1 MGKKILIDAKQPEE
15 TRVVLLNGN
24 RIEDFDQETTT
35 KLQNKGNIY
44 LARVTRVEPSLQA
57 AFIEYGGNRHGFLAF
72 SEIHPDYY
80 RIPVEDRKALTEE
93 ILKAEE
99 QNVKKSET
107 SEKIIKDKKKTKKIE
122 EEDNSSQKELKESEK
137 DKEKIKKLSDSVD
150 DQNDEPETIGG
161 SDETTSFDQTKILKK
176 YKIQEV
182 ISKRQILL
190 VQVAKEERGNKGAAL
205 TTYISLAGRYCVLMP
220 NTIRGGGVSRKISNL
235 EDRKRLKSIIDEMKM
250 PEGMAV
256 IIRTAGSDRTKSELK
271 KDFSYLQN
279 LWDTIREKTVQ
290 STAPILINEEGNL
303 IKRTIR
309 DLYNND
315 VNEVLVAGEDGFNTA
330 KDYINQMVPNHSKKV
345 KIFKDSKNS
354 IFQKYNVE
362 KQLDSMNLPSVKL
375 KSGGYIV
382 INQTEALVAIDVNS
396 GRATKERNIEE
407 TAFKT
412 NLEAAEEVARQLK
425 LRDLSGLIVIDFI
438 DMEGYKNQ
446 NSVEKKLKEAM
457 NSDRARIQI
466 GRISH
471 FGLLELSRQRLRPS
485 VSENYFSSCTVCGGT
500 GTIRSVESSAIRVLR
515 KIEEAN
521 LQNEIIEVFVPSK
534 IGMYI
539 LNQKRKSIN
548 EIEERLNLNIL
559 FQFDNHDAE
568 LDCRIEKK
576 SPLVTQDDLNIKS
589 EDQKKSENL
598 KNTSKYKKNKRAQWK
613 KQKSGDSLEQENSNL
628 NTAKDLELKN
638 SVKEELNGNQKSKQT
653 IGKKLNSETSDKLNV
668 PKNDEKIETKELP
681 DKNKKSQK
689 SSKKKIASS
698 KKTDK
703 SGKDN
708 TAIKDG
714 SKSNVDTIAKKDIA
728 EPQDKNNKINGK
740 NAKEK
745 KRVSKASQKLDIVN
759 VDNATKEKKGG
770 WWSQSKT

>member
-1 MGKKILIDAKQPEE
+1 MAKKLLIDAKQPEE

-57 AFIEYGGNRHGFLAF
+57 AFVEYGGTRHGFLAF

-93 ILKAEE
+93 MLNAEDTSLDE
-99 QNVKKSET
+99 VSNSQIDKDSEHT
-107 SEKIIKDKKKTKKIE
+107 NDLETNI
-122 EEDNSSQKELKESEK
+122 DNSSELLVVDEK
-137 DKEKIKKLSDSVD
+137 KEKPEIISEE
-150 DQNDEPETIGG
+150 DEASPVN
-161 SDETTSFDQTKILKK
+161 QTKIFKR

-220 NTIRGGGVSRKISNL
+220 NTIRGGGVSRKISKI
-235 EDRKRLKSIIDEMKM
+235 EDRKRLKSIIEEIEM
-250 PEGMAV
+250 PAGMAV
-256 IIRTAGSDRTKSELK
+256 IIRTAGSDRTKAELK

-279 LWDTIREKTVQ
+279 LWDTIREKTVK

-309 DLYNND
+309 DLYNSD
-315 VNEVLVAGEDGFNTA
+315 VSEILVSGETAFNTA
-330 KDYINQMVPNHSKKV
+330 RSYIKEMVPSQIKRV
-345 KIFKDSKNS
+345 KNFKDTKNS

-362 KQLDSMNLPSVKL
+362 KQLDSMYLPSVKL

-396 GRATKERNIEE
+396 GRSTKERNIEE
-407 TAFKT
+407 TALKT

-446 NSVEKKLKEAM
+446 HSVEKKLKEAM
-457 NSDRARIQI
+457 SSDRARIQI

-485 VSENYFSSCTVCGGT
+485 VSENYFSTCGSCGGM
-500 GTIRSVESSAIRVLR
+500 GVIRSVESSALKVLR
-515 KIEEAN
+515 KIEDTKIK
-521 LQNEIIEVFVPSK
+521 NESLDIFVPSK

-539 LNQKRKSIN
+539 LNEKRKSIA
-548 EIEERLNLNIL
+548 EIEEKLNINL
-559 FQFDNHDAE
+559 SFQFDDQDSETDCKIERKGSLQMSEKLKSTEHSKE
-568 LDCRIEKK
+568 LKEETEQQKKPKKDKRSSWKK
-576 SPLVTQDDLNIKS
+576 SNTTKTKKLVNEEEKENVEDSTDKPATNLKNKEKEIKKLNGRK
-589 EDQKKSENL
+589 EVKKTQKKSEQA
-598 KNTSKYKKNKRAQWK
+598 NKEK
-613 KQKSGDSLEQENSNL
+613 GNSN
-628 NTAKDLELKN
+628 NT
-638 SVKEELNGNQKSKQT
+638 T
-653 IGKKLNSETSDKLNV
+653 KKLIEDDK
-668 PKNDEKIETKELP
+668 PTKGTESNIRNH
-681 DKNKKSQK
+681 KNKKTNST
-689 SSKKKIASS
+689 SIKKRTLN
-698 KKTDK
+698 KKNGTEEEINK
-703 SGKDN
+703 N
-708 TAIKDG
+708 TV
-714 SKSNVDTIAKKDIA
+714 N
-728 EPQDKNNKINGK
+728 
-740 NAKEK
+740 EK
-745 KRVSKASQKLDIVN
+745 KREPKVSEPLKVVN
-759 VDNATKEKKGG
+759 VDEVKKAKKGG
-770 WWSQSKT
+770 WWSQAK

>member
-1 MGKKILIDAKQPEE
+1 MAKKLLIDAKQPEE

-57 AFIEYGGNRHGFLAF
+57 AFVEYGGTRHGFLAF

-93 ILKAEE
+93 MLNAEDTSLDE
-99 QNVKKSET
+99 VSNSQIDKDSEHT
-107 SEKIIKDKKKTKKIE
+107 NDLETNI
-122 EEDNSSQKELKESEK
+122 DNSSELLVVDEK
-137 DKEKIKKLSDSVD
+137 KEKPEIISEE
-150 DQNDEPETIGG
+150 DESNPAN
-161 SDETTSFDQTKILKK
+161 QTKIFKR

-220 NTIRGGGVSRKISNL
+220 NTIRGGGVSRKISKI
-235 EDRKRLKSIIDEMKM
+235 EDRKRLKSIIEEIEM
-250 PEGMAV
+250 PAGMAV
-256 IIRTAGSDRTKSELK
+256 IIRTAGSDRTKAELK

-279 LWDTIREKTVQ
+279 LWDTIREKTVK

-309 DLYNND
+309 DLYNSD
-315 VNEVLVAGEDGFNTA
+315 VSEILVSGETAFNTA
-330 KDYINQMVPNHSKKV
+330 RSYIKEMVPSQIKRV
-345 KIFKDSKNS
+345 KNFKDTKNS

-362 KQLDSMNLPSVKL
+362 KQLDSMYLPSVKL

-396 GRATKERNIEE
+396 GRSTKERNIEE
-407 TAFKT
+407 TALNT

-446 NSVEKKLKEAM
+446 HSVEKKLKEAM
-457 NSDRARIQI
+457 SSDRARIQI

-485 VSENYFSSCTVCGGT
+485 VSENYFSTCGSCGGM
-500 GTIRSVESSAIRVLR
+500 GVIRSVESSALKVLR
-515 KIEEAN
+515 KIEDTKIK
-521 LQNEIIEVFVPSK
+521 NESLDISVPSK

-539 LNQKRKSIN
+539 LNEKRKSIA
-548 EIEERLNLNIL
+548 EIEEKLNINL
-559 FQFDNHDAE
+559 SFQFDDQNSENDCKIERKGSLQMLENPNSTEHSKE
-568 LDCRIEKK
+568 LKEEPEQQKKPKKDKRSTWKK
-576 SPLVTQDDLNIKS
+576 SNNTKTKKLVNEEEKENFEDSTDKGTTDLKNKEKEIKKLNGHK
-589 EDQKKSENL
+589 EVKKTQKKSEQANNEKSNS
-598 KNTSKYKKNKRAQWK
+598 KNTTKKLIGDDKPTKRKMSNIRNPKNKITNSTSIKKRTLNKKN
-613 KQKSGDSLEQENSNL
+613 GTE
-628 NTAKDLELKN
+628 
-638 SVKEELNGNQKSKQT
+638 EEL
-653 IGKKLNSETSDKLNV
+653 
-668 PKNDEKIETKELP
+668 
-681 DKNKKSQK
+681 DKN
-689 SSKKKIASS
+689 
-698 KKTDK
+698 TV
-703 SGKDN
+703 N
-708 TAIKDG
+708 
-714 SKSNVDTIAKKDIA
+714 
-728 EPQDKNNKINGK
+728 
-740 NAKEK
+740 EK
-745 KRVSKASQKLDIVN
+745 KREPKVSEPLKVVN
-759 VDNATKEKKGG
+759 VDEVKKAKKGG
-770 WWSQSKT
+770 WWSQAK

>member
-1 MGKKILIDAKQPEE
+1 MAKKLLIDAKQPEE

-57 AFIEYGGNRHGFLAF
+57 AFVEYGGTKHGFLAF

-93 ILKAEE
+93 MIKAKEP
-99 QNVKKSET
+99 NLD
-107 SEKIIKDKKKTKKIE
+107 EKPNLEIDKEIKD
-122 EEDNSSQKELKESEK
+122 SK
-137 DKEKIKKLSDSVD
+137 DLENND
-150 DQNDEPETIGG
+150 DQNLNHSTELLVVNEKKEKPEVISEEDDTNSIN
-161 SDETTSFDQTKILKK
+161 ETKIFKR

-220 NTIRGGGVSRKISNL
+220 NTIKGGGVSRKISKI
-235 EDRKRLKSIIDEMKM
+235 EDRKRLKSIIEEMKM

-256 IIRTAGSDRTKSELK
+256 IIRTAGSDRTKAELK
-271 KDFSYLQN
+271 KDFTYLQN
-279 LWDTIREKTVQ
+279 LWDTIREKTIK

-309 DLYNND
+309 DLYDSN
-315 VNEVLVAGEDGFNTA
+315 VNEILVSGENAYNTA
-330 KDYINQMVPNHSKKV
+330 KSYMKEMLPSQIKRV
-345 KIFKDSKNS
+345 KAFKDTKNS

-362 KQLDSMNLPSVKL
+362 KQLDSMYLPSVKL

-407 TAFKT
+407 TALST
-412 NLEAAEEVARQLK
+412 NIEAAEEVARQLK

-446 NSVEKKLKEAM
+446 HSVERKLKEAM
-457 NSDRARIQI
+457 SSDRARIQI

-485 VSENYFSSCTVCGGT
+485 VSENYFSACDTCGGT
-500 GTIRSVESSAIRVLR
+500 GVVRSVESSALRVLR
-515 KIEEAN
+515 KIEDTN
-521 LQNEIIEVFVPSK
+521 IRNELLNIFVPSI

-539 LNQKRKSIN
+539 LNQKRKSIS
-548 EIEERLNLNIL
+548 EIEEKLNISINFQFDDQDNDLDCKIEKKGPFKIEELSEVKNYSEKLEEEQEQKNETKKNKKNSWKKTKTTNINKKDNQELVNKNVEKISNLNINL
-559 FQFDNHDAE
+559 KDKEKKDEIAKEQ
-568 LDCRIEKK
+568 IEKGDK
-576 SPLVTQDDLNIKS
+576 NSLNKISK
-589 EDQKKSENL
+589 ENVKG
-598 KNTSKYKKNKRAQWK
+598 KNKTKVSKTNKQIEEKETNSKNEKAKTSSAKNESLNKKN
-613 KQKSGDSLEQENSNL
+613 GITD
-628 NTAKDLELKN
+628 
-638 SVKEELNGNQKSKQT
+638 
-653 IGKKLNSETSDKLNV
+653 DK
-668 PKNDEKIETKELP
+668 
-681 DKNKKSQK
+681 
-689 SSKKKIASS
+689 S
-698 KKTDK
+698 KKT
-703 SGKDN
+703 
-708 TAIKDG
+708 
-714 SKSNVDTIAKKDIA
+714 V
-728 EPQDKNNKINGK
+728 
-740 NAKEK
+740 KEK
-745 KRVSKASQKLDIVN
+745 KRVSKASQPLKVVN
-759 VDNATKEKKGG
+759 VDEVKEAKKDG
-770 WWSQSKT
+770 WWSQAK

>member
-1 MGKKILIDAKQPEE
+1 MAKKLLIDAKQPEE

-57 AFIEYGGNRHGFLAF
+57 AFVEYGGTRHGFLAF

-93 ILKAEE
+93 MLNAEDTSLDE
-99 QNVKKSET
+99 VSNSQIDKDSEHT
-107 SEKIIKDKKKTKKIE
+107 NDLETNI
-122 EEDNSSQKELKESEK
+122 DNSSELLVVDEK
-137 DKEKIKKLSDSVD
+137 KEKPEIISEEDEASSV
-150 DQNDEPETIGG
+150 N
-161 SDETTSFDQTKILKK
+161 QTKIFKR

-220 NTIRGGGVSRKISNL
+220 NTIRGGGVSRKISKI
-235 EDRKRLKSIIDEMKM
+235 EDRKRLKSIIEEIEM
-250 PEGMAV
+250 PAGMAV
-256 IIRTAGSDRTKSELK
+256 IIRTAGSDRTKAELK

-279 LWDTIREKTVQ
+279 LWDTIREKTVK

-315 VNEVLVAGEDGFNTA
+315 VSEILVSGETAFNTA
-330 KDYINQMVPNHSKKV
+330 RSYIKEMVPSQIKRV
-345 KIFKDSKNS
+345 KNFKDTKNS

-362 KQLDSMNLPSVKL
+362 KQLDSMYLPSVKL

-396 GRATKERNIEE
+396 GRSTKERNIEE
-407 TAFKT
+407 TALNT

-446 NSVEKKLKEAM
+446 HSVEKKLKEAM
-457 NSDRARIQI
+457 SSDRARIQI

-485 VSENYFSSCTVCGGT
+485 VSENYFSTCGSCGGM
-500 GTIRSVESSAIRVLR
+500 GVIRSVESSALKVLR
-515 KIEEAN
+515 KIEDTKIK
-521 LQNEIIEVFVPSK
+521 NESLDIFVPSK

-539 LNQKRKSIN
+539 LNEKRKSIA
-548 EIEERLNLNIL
+548 EIEEKLNINL
-559 FQFDNHDAE
+559 SFQFDDQDSETDCKIERKGSLQMSENPNSTEHSKE
-568 LDCRIEKK
+568 LKEEPEQQKKPKKDKRSSWKK
-576 SPLVTQDDLNIKS
+576 SNTTKTKKLVNEEEKENVEDKVLIKS
-589 EDQKKSENL
+589 ATDLKNKEKEIKKLNGRKEVKKTQKKSEQANKEKGNSNNTTKKL
-598 KNTSKYKKNKRAQWK
+598 IEEDKPTKGTASNIRNHKNKKTNSTSIKKRTLNKKN
-613 KQKSGDSLEQENSNL
+613 GTE
-628 NTAKDLELKN
+628 
-638 SVKEELNGNQKSKQT
+638 EELN
-653 IGKKLNSETSDKLNV
+653 
-668 PKNDEKIETKELP
+668 KNTV
-681 DKNKKSQK
+681 N
-689 SSKKKIASS
+689 
-698 KKTDK
+698 
-703 SGKDN
+703 
-708 TAIKDG
+708 
-714 SKSNVDTIAKKDIA
+714 
-728 EPQDKNNKINGK
+728 
-740 NAKEK
+740 EK
-745 KRVSKASQKLDIVN
+745 KREPKVSEPLKVVN
-759 VDNATKEKKGG
+759 VDEVKKAKKGG
-770 WWSQSKT
+770 WWSQAK

>member
-1 MGKKILIDAKQPEE
+1 MAKKLLIDAKQPEE

-57 AFIEYGGNRHGFLAF
+57 AFVEYGGTKHGFLAF

-93 ILKAEE
+93 MIKAKEP
-99 QNVKKSET
+99 NLD
-107 SEKIIKDKKKTKKIE
+107 EKPNLEIDKEIKD
-122 EEDNSSQKELKESEK
+122 SK
-137 DKEKIKKLSDSVD
+137 DLENND
-150 DQNDEPETIGG
+150 DQNLNHSTELLVVNEKKEKPEVISEEDDTNSIN
-161 SDETTSFDQTKILKK
+161 ETKIFKR

-220 NTIRGGGVSRKISNL
+220 NTIKGGGVSRKISKI
-235 EDRKRLKSIIDEMKM
+235 EDRKRLKSIIEEMKM

-256 IIRTAGSDRTKSELK
+256 IIRTAGSDRTKAELK
-271 KDFSYLQN
+271 KDFTYLQN
-279 LWDTIREKTVQ
+279 LWDTIREKTIK

-309 DLYNND
+309 DLYDSN
-315 VNEVLVAGEDGFNTA
+315 VNEILVSGENAYNTA
-330 KDYINQMVPNHSKKV
+330 KSYMKEMLPSQIKRV
-345 KIFKDSKNS
+345 KAFKDTKNS

-362 KQLDSMNLPSVKL
+362 KQLDSMYLPSVKL

-407 TAFKT
+407 TALST
-412 NLEAAEEVARQLK
+412 NIEAAEEVARQLK

-446 NSVEKKLKEAM
+446 HSVERKLKEAM
-457 NSDRARIQI
+457 SSDRARIQI

-485 VSENYFSSCTVCGGT
+485 VSENYFSACDTCGGT
-500 GTIRSVESSAIRVLR
+500 GVVRSVESSALRVLR
-515 KIEEAN
+515 KIEDTN
-521 LQNEIIEVFVPSK
+521 IRNELLNIFVPSI

-539 LNQKRKSIN
+539 LNQKRKSIS
-548 EIEERLNLNIL
+548 EIEEKLNISINFQFDDQDNDLDCKIEKKGPFKIEELSEVKNYSEKLEEEQEQKNETKKIRQNSWKKTKTKNINKKDNKELINKNEEKISNLNINL
-559 FQFDNHDAE
+559 KDKEKKDEIAKEQ
-568 LDCRIEKK
+568 IEK
-576 SPLVTQDDLNIKS
+576 DDENSLKKISKENVKGKNKTKASKTNKQIEEKETNSKNEKAKTSSAKNESLN
-589 EDQKKSENL
+589 
-598 KNTSKYKKNKRAQWK
+598 KKN
-613 KQKSGDSLEQENSNL
+613 GITD
-628 NTAKDLELKN
+628 
-638 SVKEELNGNQKSKQT
+638 
-653 IGKKLNSETSDKLNV
+653 DK
-668 PKNDEKIETKELP
+668 
-681 DKNKKSQK
+681 
-689 SSKKKIASS
+689 S
-698 KKTDK
+698 KKT
-703 SGKDN
+703 
-708 TAIKDG
+708 
-714 SKSNVDTIAKKDIA
+714 V
-728 EPQDKNNKINGK
+728 
-740 NAKEK
+740 KEK
-745 KRVSKASQKLDIVN
+745 KRVSKASQPLKVVN
-759 VDNATKEKKGG
+759 VDEVKEAKKGG
-770 WWSQSKT
+770 WWSQAK

>member
-1 MGKKILIDAKQPEE
+1 MAKKLLIDAKQPEE

-57 AFIEYGGNRHGFLAF
+57 AFVEYGGTKHGFLAF

-93 ILKAEE
+93 MIKAKEP
-99 QNVKKSET
+99 NLD
-107 SEKIIKDKKKTKKIE
+107 EKPNLEIDKEIKD
-122 EEDNSSQKELKESEK
+122 SK
-137 DKEKIKKLSDSVD
+137 DLENND
-150 DQNDEPETIGG
+150 DQNLNHSTELLVVNEKKEKPEVISEEDDTNSIN
-161 SDETTSFDQTKILKK
+161 QTKIFKR

-220 NTIRGGGVSRKISNL
+220 NTIKGGGVSRKISKI
-235 EDRKRLKSIIDEMKM
+235 EDRKRLKSIIEEMKM

-256 IIRTAGSDRTKSELK
+256 IIRTAGSDRTKAELK
-271 KDFSYLQN
+271 KDFTYLQN
-279 LWDTIREKTVQ
+279 LWDTIREKTIK

-309 DLYNND
+309 DLYDSN
-315 VNEVLVAGEDGFNTA
+315 VNEILVSGENAYNTA
-330 KDYINQMVPNHSKKV
+330 KSYMKEMLPSQIKRV
-345 KIFKDSKNS
+345 KAFKDTKNS

-362 KQLDSMNLPSVKL
+362 KQLDSMYLPSVKL

-407 TAFKT
+407 TALST
-412 NLEAAEEVARQLK
+412 NIEAAEEVARQLK

-446 NSVEKKLKEAM
+446 HSVERKLKEAM
-457 NSDRARIQI
+457 SSDRARIQI

-485 VSENYFSSCTVCGGT
+485 VSENYFSTCDTCGGT
-500 GTIRSVESSAIRVLR
+500 GVVRSVESSALRVLR
-515 KIEEAN
+515 KIEDTN
-521 LQNEIIEVFVPSK
+521 IRNELLNVFVPSI

-539 LNQKRKSIN
+539 LNQKRKSIS
-548 EIEERLNLNIL
+548 EIEEKLNISIN
-559 FQFDNHDAE
+559 FQFDDQDND
-568 LDCRIEKK
+568 LDCKIEKK
-576 SPLVTQDDLNIKS
+576 GPFKIAELS
-589 EDQKKSENL
+589 EVKNFSEKL
-598 KNTSKYKKNKRAQWK
+598 EE
-613 KQKSGDSLEQENSNL
+613 EQE
-628 NTAKDLELKN
+628 
-638 SVKEELNGNQKSKQT
+638 Q
-653 IGKKLNSETSDKLNV
+653 
-668 PKNDEKIETKELP
+668 KIETKKIKKNSWKKTKTTNINKKDNQELVNKNEEKISNLNINLKDKEKKDEIAKEQIEKG
-681 DKNKKSQK
+681 DKNSLNKISKENVKGKNKTKASKTNKQIEEKETNSKNEKAKTSSAKNESLNKKNGITDDK
-689 SSKKKIASS
+689 S
-698 KKTDK
+698 KKT
-703 SGKDN
+703 
-708 TAIKDG
+708 
-714 SKSNVDTIAKKDIA
+714 V
-728 EPQDKNNKINGK
+728 
-740 NAKEK
+740 KEK
-745 KRVSKASQKLDIVN
+745 KRVSKASQPLKVVN
-759 VDNATKEKKGG
+759 VDEVKEAKKGG
-770 WWSQSKT
+770 WWSQAK

>member
-1 MGKKILIDAKQPEE
+1 MAKKLLIDAKQPEE

-57 AFIEYGGNRHGFLAF
+57 AFVEYGGTKHGFLAF

-93 ILKAEE
+93 MIKAKEP
-99 QNVKKSET
+99 NLD
-107 SEKIIKDKKKTKKIE
+107 EKPNLEIDKEIKD
-122 EEDNSSQKELKESEK
+122 SK
-137 DKEKIKKLSDSVD
+137 DLENND
-150 DQNDEPETIGG
+150 DQNLNHSTELLVVNEKKEKPEVISEEDDTNSIN
-161 SDETTSFDQTKILKK
+161 QTKIFKR

-220 NTIRGGGVSRKISNL
+220 NTIKGGGVSRKISKI
-235 EDRKRLKSIIDEMKM
+235 EDRKRLKSIIEEMKM

-256 IIRTAGSDRTKSELK
+256 IIRTAGSDRTKAELK
-271 KDFSYLQN
+271 KDFTYLQN
-279 LWDTIREKTVQ
+279 LWDTIREKTIK

-309 DLYNND
+309 DLYDSN
-315 VNEVLVAGEDGFNTA
+315 VNEILVSGENAYNTA
-330 KDYINQMVPNHSKKV
+330 KSYMKEMLPSQIKRV
-345 KIFKDSKNS
+345 KAFKDTKNS

-362 KQLDSMNLPSVKL
+362 KQLDSMYLPSVKL

-407 TAFKT
+407 TALST
-412 NLEAAEEVARQLK
+412 NIEAAEEVARQLK

-446 NSVEKKLKEAM
+446 HSVERKLKEAM
-457 NSDRARIQI
+457 SSDRARIQI

-485 VSENYFSSCTVCGGT
+485 VSENYFSTCDTCGGT
-500 GTIRSVESSAIRVLR
+500 GVVRSVESSALRVLR
-515 KIEEAN
+515 KIEDTN
-521 LQNEIIEVFVPSK
+521 IRNELLNVFVPSI

-539 LNQKRKSIN
+539 LNQKRKSIS
-548 EIEERLNLNIL
+548 EIEEKLNISINFQFDDQDNDLDCKIEKKGPFKIEELSEVKNYSEKLEEEQEQKNETKKNKKNSWKKTKTTNINKKDNQELVNKNEEKISNLNINL
-559 FQFDNHDAE
+559 KDKEKKDEIAKEQ
-568 LDCRIEKK
+568 IEKGDK
-576 SPLVTQDDLNIKS
+576 NSLNKISK
-589 EDQKKSENL
+589 ENV
-598 KNTSKYKKNKRAQWK
+598 KGKNKTK
-613 KQKSGDSLEQENSNL
+613 VSKTNKQIEE
-628 NTAKDLELKN
+628 
-638 SVKEELNGNQKSKQT
+638 KETNR
-653 IGKKLNSETSDKLNV
+653 
-668 PKNDEKIETKELP
+668 
-681 DKNKKSQK
+681 KNKKAK
-689 SSKKKIASS
+689 PSSAKNESLNKKNGIRDDKS
-698 KKTDK
+698 KKT
-703 SGKDN
+703 
-708 TAIKDG
+708 
-714 SKSNVDTIAKKDIA
+714 V
-728 EPQDKNNKINGK
+728 
-740 NAKEK
+740 KEK
-745 KRVSKASQKLDIVN
+745 KRVSKASQPLKVVN
-759 VDNATKEKKGG
+759 VDEVKEAKKGG
-770 WWSQSKT
+770 WWSQAK

>member
-1 MGKKILIDAKQPEE
+1 MAKKLLIDAKQPEE

-57 AFIEYGGNRHGFLAF
+57 AFVEYGGTKHGFLAF

-93 ILKAEE
+93 MIKAKEP
-99 QNVKKSET
+99 NLD
-107 SEKIIKDKKKTKKIE
+107 EKPNLEIDKEIKD
-122 EEDNSSQKELKESEK
+122 SK
-137 DKEKIKKLSDSVD
+137 DLENND
-150 DQNDEPETIGG
+150 DQNLNHSTELLVVNEKKEKPEVISEEDDTNSIN
-161 SDETTSFDQTKILKK
+161 ETKIFKR

-220 NTIRGGGVSRKISNL
+220 NTIKGGGVSRKISKI
-235 EDRKRLKSIIDEMKM
+235 EDRKRLKSIIEEMKM

-256 IIRTAGSDRTKSELK
+256 IIRTAGSDRTKAELK
-271 KDFSYLQN
+271 KDFTYLQN
-279 LWDTIREKTVQ
+279 LWDTIREKTIK

-309 DLYNND
+309 DLYDSN
-315 VNEVLVAGEDGFNTA
+315 VNEILVSGENAYNTA
-330 KDYINQMVPNHSKKV
+330 KSYMKEMLPSQIKRV
-345 KIFKDSKNS
+345 KAFKDTKNS

-362 KQLDSMNLPSVKL
+362 KQLDSMYLPSVKL

-407 TAFKT
+407 TALST
-412 NLEAAEEVARQLK
+412 NIEAAEEVARQLK

-446 NSVEKKLKEAM
+446 HSVERKLKEAM
-457 NSDRARIQI
+457 SSDRARIQI

-485 VSENYFSSCTVCGGT
+485 VSENYFSTCDTCGGT
-500 GTIRSVESSAIRVLR
+500 GVVRSVESSALRVLR
-515 KIEEAN
+515 KIEDTN
-521 LQNEIIEVFVPSK
+521 IRNELLNVFVPSI

-539 LNQKRKSIN
+539 LNQKRKSIS
-548 EIEERLNLNIL
+548 EIEEKLNISINFQFDDQDNDLDCKIEKKGPFKIEELSEVKNYSEKLEEEQEQKNETKKIRKNSWKKTKTKNTNKKDNQELINKNEEKISNLNINL
-559 FQFDNHDAE
+559 KDKEKKDEIAKEQ
-568 LDCRIEKK
+568 IEK
-576 SPLVTQDDLNIKS
+576 DDKNSLKKISKENVKGKNKTKASKTNKQIEEKETNSKNEKAKTSSAKNESLN
-589 EDQKKSENL
+589 
-598 KNTSKYKKNKRAQWK
+598 KKN
-613 KQKSGDSLEQENSNL
+613 GITD
-628 NTAKDLELKN
+628 
-638 SVKEELNGNQKSKQT
+638 
-653 IGKKLNSETSDKLNV
+653 DK
-668 PKNDEKIETKELP
+668 
-681 DKNKKSQK
+681 
-689 SSKKKIASS
+689 S
-698 KKTDK
+698 KKT
-703 SGKDN
+703 
-708 TAIKDG
+708 
-714 SKSNVDTIAKKDIA
+714 V
-728 EPQDKNNKINGK
+728 
-740 NAKEK
+740 KEK
-745 KRVSKASQKLDIVN
+745 KRVSKASQPLKVVN
-759 VDNATKEKKGG
+759 VDEVKEAKKDG
-770 WWSQSKT
+770 WWSQAK

>member
-1 MGKKILIDAKQPEE
+1 MAKKLLIDAKQPEE

-57 AFIEYGGNRHGFLAF
+57 AFVEYGGTRHGFLAF

-93 ILKAEE
+93 MLNAEDTSLDE
-99 QNVKKSET
+99 VSNSQIDKDSEHT
-107 SEKIIKDKKKTKKIE
+107 NDLETNI
-122 EEDNSSQKELKESEK
+122 DNSSELLVVDEK
-137 DKEKIKKLSDSVD
+137 KEKPEIISEE
-150 DQNDEPETIGG
+150 DEASPVN
-161 SDETTSFDQTKILKK
+161 QTKIFKR

-220 NTIRGGGVSRKISNL
+220 NTIRGGGVSRKISKI
-235 EDRKRLKSIIDEMKM
+235 EDRKRLKSIIEEIEM
-250 PEGMAV
+250 PAGMAV
-256 IIRTAGSDRTKSELK
+256 IIRTAGSDRTKAELK

-279 LWDTIREKTVQ
+279 LWDTIREKTVK

-309 DLYNND
+309 DLYNSD
-315 VNEVLVAGEDGFNTA
+315 VSEILVSGETAFNTA
-330 KDYINQMVPNHSKKV
+330 RSYIKEMVPSQIKRV
-345 KIFKDSKNS
+345 KNFKDTKNS

-362 KQLDSMNLPSVKL
+362 KQLDSMYLPSVKL

-396 GRATKERNIEE
+396 GRSTKERNIEE
-407 TAFKT
+407 TALKT

-446 NSVEKKLKEAM
+446 HSVEKKLKEAM
-457 NSDRARIQI
+457 SSDRARIQI

-485 VSENYFSSCTVCGGT
+485 VSENYFSTCGSCGGM
-500 GTIRSVESSAIRVLR
+500 GVIRSVESSALKVLR
-515 KIEEAN
+515 KIEDTKIK
-521 LQNEIIEVFVPSK
+521 NESLDIFVPSK

-539 LNQKRKSIN
+539 LNEKRKSIA
-548 EIEERLNLNIL
+548 EIEEKLNINL
-559 FQFDNHDAE
+559 SFQFDDQDSETDCKIERKGSLQILENPNSTE
-568 LDCRIEKK
+568 LKEEPEQQKKPKKDKRSSWKKSNNTKTKRLVNEEEKENVEDSTDKSATDLKNKEKEIEK
-576 SPLVTQDDLNIKS
+576 LNGRK
-589 EDQKKSENL
+589 DVKKTQKKSEKANKE
-598 KNTSKYKKNKRAQWK
+598 KNNSNNTTKKLIEDAKPTKGKASNIRNHKNKKTNSTSIKKRTLNKKN
-613 KQKSGDSLEQENSNL
+613 GTE
-628 NTAKDLELKN
+628 
-638 SVKEELNGNQKSKQT
+638 EELN
-653 IGKKLNSETSDKLNV
+653 
-668 PKNDEKIETKELP
+668 KNTV
-681 DKNKKSQK
+681 N
-689 SSKKKIASS
+689 
-698 KKTDK
+698 
-703 SGKDN
+703 
-708 TAIKDG
+708 
-714 SKSNVDTIAKKDIA
+714 
-728 EPQDKNNKINGK
+728 
-740 NAKEK
+740 EK
-745 KRVSKASQKLDIVN
+745 KREPKVSEPLKVVN
-759 VDNATKEKKGG
+759 VDEVKKAKKGG
-770 WWSQSKT
+770 WWSQAK

>member
-1 MGKKILIDAKQPEE
+1 MAKKLLIDAKQPEE

-57 AFIEYGGNRHGFLAF
+57 AFVEYGGTKHGFLAF

-93 ILKAEE
+93 MIKAKEP
-99 QNVKKSET
+99 NLD
-107 SEKIIKDKKKTKKIE
+107 EKPNLEIDKEIKD
-122 EEDNSSQKELKESEK
+122 SK
-137 DKEKIKKLSDSVD
+137 DLENND
-150 DQNDEPETIGG
+150 DQNLNHSTELLVVNEKKEKPEVISEEDDTNSIN
-161 SDETTSFDQTKILKK
+161 ETKIFKR

-220 NTIRGGGVSRKISNL
+220 NTIKGGGVSRKISKI
-235 EDRKRLKSIIDEMKM
+235 EDRKRLKSIIEEMKM

-256 IIRTAGSDRTKSELK
+256 IIRTAGSDRTKAELK
-271 KDFSYLQN
+271 KDFTYLQN
-279 LWDTIREKTVQ
+279 LWDTIREKTIK

-309 DLYNND
+309 DLYDSN
-315 VNEVLVAGEDGFNTA
+315 VNEILVSGENAYNTA
-330 KDYINQMVPNHSKKV
+330 KSYMKEMLPSQIKRV
-345 KIFKDSKNS
+345 KAFKDTKNS

-362 KQLDSMNLPSVKL
+362 KQLDSMYLPSVKL

-407 TAFKT
+407 TALST
-412 NLEAAEEVARQLK
+412 NIEAAEEVARQLK

-446 NSVEKKLKEAM
+446 HSVERKLKEAM
-457 NSDRARIQI
+457 SSDRARIQI

-485 VSENYFSSCTVCGGT
+485 VSENYFSACDTCGGT
-500 GTIRSVESSAIRVLR
+500 GVVRSVESSALRVLR
-515 KIEEAN
+515 KIEDTN
-521 LQNEIIEVFVPSK
+521 IRNELLNVFVPSI

-539 LNQKRKSIN
+539 LNQKRKSIS
-548 EIEERLNLNIL
+548 EIEEKLNISIN
-559 FQFDNHDAE
+559 FQFDDQDND
-568 LDCRIEKK
+568 LDCKIEKK
-576 SPLVTQDDLNIKS
+576 GPFKIEELS
-589 EDQKKSENL
+589 EVKNYSEKL
-598 KNTSKYKKNKRAQWK
+598 EE
-613 KQKSGDSLEQENSNL
+613 EQE
-628 NTAKDLELKN
+628 
-638 SVKEELNGNQKSKQT
+638 Q
-653 IGKKLNSETSDKLNV
+653 
-668 PKNDEKIETKELP
+668 KIETKKIKKNSWKKTKTTNTNKKDSQEFINKNEEEISNLNINLKDKEKKDEIAKEQIEKD
-681 DKNKKSQK
+681 DKNSL
-689 SSKKKIASS
+689 KKISKENVKGKNKTKASKTNKQIEEKETNSKNEKAKTSSAKNESLNKKNGITDDKS
-698 KKTDK
+698 KKT
-703 SGKDN
+703 
-708 TAIKDG
+708 
-714 SKSNVDTIAKKDIA
+714 V
-728 EPQDKNNKINGK
+728 
-740 NAKEK
+740 KEK
-745 KRVSKASQKLDIVN
+745 KRVSKASQPLKVVN
-759 VDNATKEKKGG
+759 VDEVKEAKKGG
-770 WWSQSKT
+770 WWSQAK

>member
-1 MGKKILIDAKQPEE
+1 MGKKLLIDAKQPEE

-99 QNVKKSET
+99 QKLNE
-107 SEKIIKDKKKTKKIE
+107 
-122 EEDNSSQKELKESEK
+122 NSSAEKNASIDIMPEQKENE
-137 DKEKIKKLSDSVD
+137 DKEGIEGRDTISKQK
-150 DQNDEPETIGG
+150 DETDKPEIIGG
-161 SDETTSFDQTKILKK
+161 SDEANVFDQAKVLKR

-220 NTIRGGGVSRKISNL
+220 NTIRGGGVSRKISKI
-235 EDRKRLKSIIDEMKM
+235 EDRKRLKSIIEDIKM
-250 PEGMAV
+250 PEGMA
-256 IIRTAGSDRTKSELK
+256 IIVRTAGSDRTKIELK
-271 KDFSYLQN
+271 KDFNYLQT
-279 LWDTIREKTVQ
+279 LWNTIREKTVQ

-315 VNEVLVAGEDGFNTA
+315 VNEVWVSGEDGFNTA
-330 KDYINQMVPNHSKKV
+330 KDYIKQMIPNHIKRIKFFKESKH
-345 KIFKDSKNS
+345 S

-362 KQLDSMNLPSVKL
+362 KQLDSMHLPSVKL

-407 TAFKT
+407 TALKT
-412 NLEAAEEVARQLK
+412 NMEAAEEVARQLK

-446 NSVEKKLKEAM
+446 HSVEKKLKEAM
-457 NSDRARIQI
+457 SSDRARIQI

-485 VSENYFSSCTVCGGT
+485 VSENYFSSCSHCGGT
-500 GTIRSVESSAIRVLR
+500 GVIRSVESSALRVLR
-515 KIEEAN
+515 RMEETN
-521 LQNEIIEVFVPSK
+521 LKNEIIEVIVPSK

-539 LNQKRKSIN
+539 LNQKRNLIQ
-548 EIEERLNLNIL
+548 EIENKLNLNIT
-559 FQFDNHDAE
+559 FKFDDQDPD
-568 LDCRIEKK
+568 LDCKIDKKGTLREQGETETANENEK
-576 SPLVTQDDLNIKS
+576 QS
-589 EDQKKSENL
+589 E
-598 KNTSKYKKNKRAQWK
+598 
-613 KQKSGDSLEQENSNL
+613 SLQS
-628 NTAKDLELKN
+628 
-638 SVKEELNGNQKSKQT
+638 SS
-653 IGKKLNSETSDKLNV
+653 
-668 PKNDEKIETKELP
+668 
-681 DKNKKSQK
+681 KNKKPRRNSW
-689 SSKKKIASS
+689 KKIKSDDKPELNKLKVDNKKDLQSS
-698 KKTDK
+698 ETLKDSDKVDKKSKEIEESNNQKKVPKKTIDKVEEKEEGDK
-703 SGKDN
+703 SVLKKVKKPRRRINKKAIISNEIDN
-708 TAIKDG
+708 SKRDNGEGPENIKAPL
-714 SKSNVDTIAKKDIA
+714 KEKTEA
-728 EPQDKNNKINGK
+728 EKNNTTKK
-740 NAKEK
+740 LKEK
-745 KRVSKASQKLDIVN
+745 KRIPKASQKLDVVN
-759 VDNATKEKKGG
+759 VDNINKEKKGG
-770 WWSQSKT
+770 WWSQSKP

>member
-1 MGKKILIDAKQPEE
+1 MAKKLLIDAKQPEE

-57 AFIEYGGNRHGFLAF
+57 AFVEYGGTKHGFLAF

-93 ILKAEE
+93 MIKAKEP
-99 QNVKKSET
+99 NLD
-107 SEKIIKDKKKTKKIE
+107 EKPNLEIDKEIKDTKDLE
-122 EEDNSSQKELKESEK
+122 NN
-137 DKEKIKKLSDSVD
+137 D
-150 DQNDEPETIGG
+150 DQNLNHSAELLVVNEKKEKPEVISEEDDTNSIN
-161 SDETTSFDQTKILKK
+161 ETKIFKR

-220 NTIRGGGVSRKISNL
+220 NTIKGGGVSRKISKI
-235 EDRKRLKSIIDEMKM
+235 EDRKRLKSIIEEMKM

-256 IIRTAGSDRTKSELK
+256 IIRTAGSDRTKAELK
-271 KDFSYLQN
+271 KDFTYLQN
-279 LWDTIREKTVQ
+279 LWDTIREKTIK

-309 DLYNND
+309 DLYDSN
-315 VNEVLVAGEDGFNTA
+315 VNEILVSGENAYNTA
-330 KDYINQMVPNHSKKV
+330 KSYMKEMLPSQIKRV
-345 KIFKDSKNS
+345 KAFKDIKNS

-362 KQLDSMNLPSVKL
+362 KQLDSMYLPSVKL

-407 TAFKT
+407 TALST
-412 NLEAAEEVARQLK
+412 NIEAAEEVARQLK

-446 NSVEKKLKEAM
+446 HSVERKLKEAM
-457 NSDRARIQI
+457 SSDRARIQI

-485 VSENYFSSCTVCGGT
+485 VSENYFSACDTCGGT
-500 GTIRSVESSAIRVLR
+500 GVVRSVESSALRVLR
-515 KIEEAN
+515 KIEDTN
-521 LQNEIIEVFVPSK
+521 IRNELLNVFVPSI

-539 LNQKRKSIN
+539 LNQKRKSIS
-548 EIEERLNLNIL
+548 EIEEKLNISINFQFDDQDNDLDCKIEKKGPFKIEELSEVKNYSEKLEEEQEQKNETKKIRQNSWKKTKTKNINKKDNKELINKNEEKISNLNINL
-559 FQFDNHDAE
+559 KDKEKKDEIAKEQ
-568 LDCRIEKK
+568 IEKDDK
-576 SPLVTQDDLNIKS
+576 NSLKKISKENVKGKNKTKVSKTNKQIEGKVTNSKNIKANPS
-589 EDQKKSENL
+589 SA
-598 KNTSKYKKNKRAQWK
+598 KNESLHKKN
-613 KQKSGDSLEQENSNL
+613 GTTD
-628 NTAKDLELKN
+628 
-638 SVKEELNGNQKSKQT
+638 
-653 IGKKLNSETSDKLNV
+653 DK
-668 PKNDEKIETKELP
+668 
-681 DKNKKSQK
+681 
-689 SSKKKIASS
+689 S
-698 KKTDK
+698 KKT
-703 SGKDN
+703 
-708 TAIKDG
+708 I
-714 SKSNVDTIAKKDIA
+714 
-728 EPQDKNNKINGK
+728 
-740 NAKEK
+740 KEK
-745 KRVSKASQKLDIVN
+745 KRVSKTSQPLKVVN
-759 VDNATKEKKGG
+759 VDEVKEAKKGG
-770 WWSQSKT
+770 WWSQEK

>member
-1 MGKKILIDAKQPEE
+1 MAKKLLIDAKQPEE

-57 AFIEYGGNRHGFLAF
+57 AFVEYGGTKHGFLAF

-93 ILKAEE
+93 MIKAKEP
-99 QNVKKSET
+99 NLD
-107 SEKIIKDKKKTKKIE
+107 EKPNLEIDKEIKD
-122 EEDNSSQKELKESEK
+122 SK
-137 DKEKIKKLSDSVD
+137 DLENND
-150 DQNDEPETIGG
+150 DQNLNHSTELLVVNEKKEKPEVISEEDDTNSIN
-161 SDETTSFDQTKILKK
+161 ETKIFKR

-220 NTIRGGGVSRKISNL
+220 NTIKGGGVSRKISKI
-235 EDRKRLKSIIDEMKM
+235 EDRKRLKSIIEEMKM

-256 IIRTAGSDRTKSELK
+256 IIRTAGSDRTKAELK
-271 KDFSYLQN
+271 KDFTYLQN
-279 LWDTIREKTVQ
+279 LWDTIREKTIK

-309 DLYNND
+309 DLYDSN
-315 VNEVLVAGEDGFNTA
+315 VNEILVSGENAYNTA
-330 KDYINQMVPNHSKKV
+330 KSYMKEMLPSQIKRV
-345 KIFKDSKNS
+345 KAFKDTKNS

-362 KQLDSMNLPSVKL
+362 KQLDSMYLPSVKL

-407 TAFKT
+407 TALST
-412 NLEAAEEVARQLK
+412 NIEAAEEVARQLK

-446 NSVEKKLKEAM
+446 HSVERKLKEAM
-457 NSDRARIQI
+457 SSDRARIQI

-485 VSENYFSSCTVCGGT
+485 VSENYFSACDTCGGT
-500 GTIRSVESSAIRVLR
+500 GVVRSVESSALRVLR
-515 KIEEAN
+515 KIEDTN
-521 LQNEIIEVFVPSK
+521 IRNELLNVFVPSI

-539 LNQKRKSIN
+539 LNQKRKSIS
-548 EIEERLNLNIL
+548 EIEEKLNISINFQFDDQDNDLDCKIEKKGPFKIEELSEVKNYSEKLEEEQEQKNETKKIRKNSWKKTKTKNTNKKDNQELINKNEEKISNLNINL
-559 FQFDNHDAE
+559 KDKEKKDEIAKEQ
-568 LDCRIEKK
+568 IEK
-576 SPLVTQDDLNIKS
+576 DDKNSLKKISKENVKGKNKTKVSKTNKQIEEKETNSKNEKAKTSSAKNESLN
-589 EDQKKSENL
+589 
-598 KNTSKYKKNKRAQWK
+598 KKN
-613 KQKSGDSLEQENSNL
+613 GITD
-628 NTAKDLELKN
+628 
-638 SVKEELNGNQKSKQT
+638 
-653 IGKKLNSETSDKLNV
+653 DK
-668 PKNDEKIETKELP
+668 
-681 DKNKKSQK
+681 
-689 SSKKKIASS
+689 S
-698 KKTDK
+698 KKT
-703 SGKDN
+703 
-708 TAIKDG
+708 
-714 SKSNVDTIAKKDIA
+714 V
-728 EPQDKNNKINGK
+728 
-740 NAKEK
+740 KEK
-745 KRVSKASQKLDIVN
+745 KRVSKASQPLKVVN
-759 VDNATKEKKGG
+759 VDEVKEAKKGG
-770 WWSQSKT
+770 WWSQAK

>member
-1 MGKKILIDAKQPEE
+1 MAKKLLIDAKQPEE

-57 AFIEYGGNRHGFLAF
+57 AFVEYGGTRHGFLAF

-93 ILKAEE
+93 MLNAEDTSLDE
-99 QNVKKSET
+99 VSNSQIDKDSEHKNDLET
-107 SEKIIKDKKKTKKIE
+107 NI
-122 EEDNSSQKELKESEK
+122 DNSSKLLVVGEK
-137 DKEKIKKLSDSVD
+137 KEKPELISEEDESNSV
-150 DQNDEPETIGG
+150 N
-161 SDETTSFDQTKILKK
+161 QTKIFKR

-220 NTIRGGGVSRKISNL
+220 NTIRGGGVSRKISKI
-235 EDRKRLKSIIDEMKM
+235 EDRKRLKSIIEEIEM
-250 PEGMAV
+250 PAGMAV
-256 IIRTAGSDRTKSELK
+256 IIRTAGSDRTKAELK

-279 LWDTIREKTVQ
+279 LWDTIREKTVK

-309 DLYNND
+309 DLYNSD
-315 VNEVLVAGEDGFNTA
+315 VSEILVSGETAFNTA
-330 KDYINQMVPNHSKKV
+330 RSYIKEMVPSQIKRV
-345 KIFKDSKNS
+345 KNFKDTKNS

-362 KQLDSMNLPSVKL
+362 KQLDSMYLPSVKL

-396 GRATKERNIEE
+396 GRSTKERNIEE
-407 TAFKT
+407 TALKT

-446 NSVEKKLKEAM
+446 HSVEKKLKEAM
-457 NSDRARIQI
+457 SSDRARIQI

-485 VSENYFSSCTVCGGT
+485 VSENYFSTCGSCGGM
-500 GTIRSVESSAIRVLR
+500 GVIRSVESSALKVLR
-515 KIEEAN
+515 KIEDTKIK
-521 LQNEIIEVFVPSK
+521 NESLDIFVPSK

-539 LNQKRKSIN
+539 LNEKRKSIA
-548 EIEERLNLNIL
+548 EIEEKLNINL
-559 FQFDNHDAE
+559 SFQFDDHDSETDCKIERKGSLQMSEKPNSTEHSKE
-568 LDCRIEKK
+568 LKEVPEQQKKPKKDKRSSWKK
-576 SPLVTQDDLNIKS
+576 SNNTKTKKLVNEEEKENVEDSSDKASTNLKSKEKEIKKLNGRK
-589 EDQKKSENL
+589 EVKKTQKKSEQA
-598 KNTSKYKKNKRAQWK
+598 NKEK
-613 KQKSGDSLEQENSNL
+613 GNSN
-628 NTAKDLELKN
+628 NT
-638 SVKEELNGNQKSKQT
+638 T
-653 IGKKLNSETSDKLNV
+653 KKLIEDDKPTKGTASNI
-668 PKNDEKIETKELP
+668 KNH
-681 DKNKKSQK
+681 KNKKTNST
-689 SSKKKIASS
+689 SIKKRTLN
-698 KKTDK
+698 KKNGTEEEI
-703 SGKDN
+703 N
-708 TAIKDG
+708 
-714 SKSNVDTIAKKDIA
+714 
-728 EPQDKNNKINGK
+728 KNIVN
-740 NAKEK
+740 EK
-745 KRVSKASQKLDIVN
+745 KREPKVSEPLKVVN
-759 VDNATKEKKGG
+759 VDEVKKAKKGG
-770 WWSQSKT
+770 WWSQAK

>member
-1 MGKKILIDAKQPEE
+1 MAKKLLIDAKQPEE

-57 AFIEYGGNRHGFLAF
+57 AFVEYGGTRHGFLAF

-93 ILKAEE
+93 MLNAEDTSLDE
-99 QNVKKSET
+99 VSNSQIDKDSEHT
-107 SEKIIKDKKKTKKIE
+107 NDLETNI
-122 EEDNSSQKELKESEK
+122 DNSSELLVVDEK
-137 DKEKIKKLSDSVD
+137 KEKPEIISEE
-150 DQNDEPETIGG
+150 DEASTVN
-161 SDETTSFDQTKILKK
+161 QTKIFKR

-220 NTIRGGGVSRKISNL
+220 NTIRGGGVSRKISKI
-235 EDRKRLKSIIDEMKM
+235 EDRKRLKSIIEEIEM
-250 PEGMAV
+250 PAGMAV
-256 IIRTAGSDRTKSELK
+256 IIRTAGSDRTKAELK

-279 LWDTIREKTVQ
+279 LWDTIREKTVK

-309 DLYNND
+309 DLYNSD
-315 VNEVLVAGEDGFNTA
+315 VSEILVSGETAFNTA
-330 KDYINQMVPNHSKKV
+330 KSYIKEMVPSQIKRV
-345 KIFKDSKNS
+345 KNFKDTKNS

-362 KQLDSMNLPSVKL
+362 KQLDSMYLPSVKL

-396 GRATKERNIEE
+396 GRSTKERNIEE
-407 TAFKT
+407 TALKT

-446 NSVEKKLKEAM
+446 HSVEKKLKEAM
-457 NSDRARIQI
+457 SSDRARIQI

-485 VSENYFSSCTVCGGT
+485 VSENYFSTCGSCGGM
-500 GTIRSVESSAIRVLR
+500 GVIRSVESSALKVLR
-515 KIEEAN
+515 KIEDTKIK
-521 LQNEIIEVFVPSK
+521 NESLDIFVPSK

-539 LNQKRKSIN
+539 LNEKRKSIA
-548 EIEERLNLNIL
+548 EIEEKLNINL
-559 FQFDNHDAE
+559 SFQFDDQDSETDCKIERKGSLQMLENPNSTEHSKE
-568 LDCRIEKK
+568 LKEEPEQQKKPKKDKRSSWKK
-576 SPLVTQDDLNIKS
+576 SNTTKTKKLVNEEEKENVEDSSDKTSTNLKNKEKEIKKS
-589 EDQKKSENL
+589 NGRKEVKKTQKKSEQANRE
-598 KNTSKYKKNKRAQWK
+598 K
-613 KQKSGDSLEQENSNL
+613 GNSN
-628 NTAKDLELKN
+628 NT
-638 SVKEELNGNQKSKQT
+638 T
-653 IGKKLNSETSDKLNV
+653 KKLIEDDKLTNGTA
-668 PKNDEKIETKELP
+668 PSIGNH
-681 DKNKKSQK
+681 KNKKTNSTTIK
-689 SSKKKIASS
+689 KRTLKKKNGTEEGLN
-698 KKTDK
+698 K
-703 SGKDN
+703 N
-708 TAIKDG
+708 TV
-714 SKSNVDTIAKKDIA
+714 N
-728 EPQDKNNKINGK
+728 
-740 NAKEK
+740 EK
-745 KRVSKASQKLDIVN
+745 KREPKVSEPLKVVN
-759 VDNATKEKKGG
+759 VDEVKKTKKGG
-770 WWSQSKT
+770 WWSQVK

>member
-1 MGKKILIDAKQPEE
+1 MAKKLLIDAKQPEE

-57 AFIEYGGNRHGFLAF
+57 AFVEYGGTKHGFLAF

-93 ILKAEE
+93 MIKAKEP
-99 QNVKKSET
+99 NLD
-107 SEKIIKDKKKTKKIE
+107 EKPNLEIDKEIKD
-122 EEDNSSQKELKESEK
+122 SK
-137 DKEKIKKLSDSVD
+137 DLENND
-150 DQNDEPETIGG
+150 DQNLNHSPELLVVNEKKEKPEVISEEDDTNSIN
-161 SDETTSFDQTKILKK
+161 ETKIFKR

-220 NTIRGGGVSRKISNL
+220 NTIKGGGVSRKISKI
-235 EDRKRLKSIIDEMKM
+235 EDRKRLKSIIEEMKM

-256 IIRTAGSDRTKSELK
+256 IIRTAGSDRTKAELK
-271 KDFSYLQN
+271 KDFTYLQN
-279 LWDTIREKTVQ
+279 LWDTIREKTIK

-309 DLYNND
+309 DLYDSN
-315 VNEVLVAGEDGFNTA
+315 VNEILVSGENAYNTA
-330 KDYINQMVPNHSKKV
+330 KSYMKEMLPSQIKRV
-345 KIFKDSKNS
+345 KAFKDTKNS

-362 KQLDSMNLPSVKL
+362 KQLDSMYLPSVKL

-407 TAFKT
+407 TALST
-412 NLEAAEEVARQLK
+412 NIEAAEEVARQLK

-446 NSVEKKLKEAM
+446 HSVERKLKEAM
-457 NSDRARIQI
+457 SSDRARIQI

-485 VSENYFSSCTVCGGT
+485 VSENYFSACDTCGGT
-500 GTIRSVESSAIRVLR
+500 GVVRSVESSALRVLR
-515 KIEEAN
+515 KIEDTN
-521 LQNEIIEVFVPSK
+521 IRNELLNIFVPSI

-539 LNQKRKSIN
+539 LNQKRKSIS
-548 EIEERLNLNIL
+548 EIEEKLNISINFQFDDQDNDLDCKIEKKGPFKIEELSEVKNYSEKLEEEQEQKNETKKIRKNSWKKTKTKNTNKKDNQELINKNEEKISNLNINL
-559 FQFDNHDAE
+559 KDKEKKDEIAKEQ
-568 LDCRIEKK
+568 IEK
-576 SPLVTQDDLNIKS
+576 DDKNSLKEISKENVKGKNKTKVSKTNKQIKEKITNSKNIKS
-589 EDQKKSENL
+589 NPSSA
-598 KNTSKYKKNKRAQWK
+598 KNESLHKKN
-613 KQKSGDSLEQENSNL
+613 GITD
-628 NTAKDLELKN
+628 
-638 SVKEELNGNQKSKQT
+638 
-653 IGKKLNSETSDKLNV
+653 DK
-668 PKNDEKIETKELP
+668 
-681 DKNKKSQK
+681 
-689 SSKKKIASS
+689 S
-698 KKTDK
+698 KKT
-703 SGKDN
+703 
-708 TAIKDG
+708 
-714 SKSNVDTIAKKDIA
+714 V
-728 EPQDKNNKINGK
+728 
-740 NAKEK
+740 KEK
-745 KRVSKASQKLDIVN
+745 KRVSKASQPLKVVN
-759 VDNATKEKKGG
+759 VDEVKEAKKGG
-770 WWSQSKT
+770 WWSQAK

>member
-1 MGKKILIDAKQPEE
+1 MAKKLLIDAKQPEE

-57 AFIEYGGNRHGFLAF
+57 AFVEYGGTKHGFLAF

-93 ILKAEE
+93 MIKAKEP
-99 QNVKKSET
+99 NLD
-107 SEKIIKDKKKTKKIE
+107 EKPNLEIDKEIKD
-122 EEDNSSQKELKESEK
+122 SK
-137 DKEKIKKLSDSVD
+137 DLENND
-150 DQNDEPETIGG
+150 DQNLNHSTELLVVNEKKEKPEVISEEDDTNSIN
-161 SDETTSFDQTKILKK
+161 ETKIFKR

-220 NTIRGGGVSRKISNL
+220 NTIKGGGVSRKISKI
-235 EDRKRLKSIIDEMKM
+235 EDRKRLKSIIEEMKM

-256 IIRTAGSDRTKSELK
+256 IIRTAGSDRTKAELK
-271 KDFSYLQN
+271 KDFTYLQN
-279 LWDTIREKTVQ
+279 LWDTIREKTIK

-309 DLYNND
+309 DLYDSN
-315 VNEVLVAGEDGFNTA
+315 VNEILVSGENAYNTA
-330 KDYINQMVPNHSKKV
+330 KSYMKEMLPSQIKRV
-345 KIFKDSKNS
+345 KAFKDTKNS

-362 KQLDSMNLPSVKL
+362 KQLDSMYLPSVKL

-407 TAFKT
+407 TALST
-412 NLEAAEEVARQLK
+412 NIEAAEEVARQLK

-446 NSVEKKLKEAM
+446 HSVERKLKEAM
-457 NSDRARIQI
+457 SSDRARIQI

-485 VSENYFSSCTVCGGT
+485 VSENYFSACDTCGGT
-500 GTIRSVESSAIRVLR
+500 GVVRSVESSALRVLR
-515 KIEEAN
+515 KIEDTN
-521 LQNEIIEVFVPSK
+521 IRNELLNVFVPSI

-539 LNQKRKSIN
+539 LNQKRKSIS
-548 EIEERLNLNIL
+548 EIEEKLNISINFQFDDQDNDLDCKIEKKGPFKIEELSEVKNYSEKLEEEQEQKNETKKIRKNSWKKTKTKNTNKKDNQELINKNEEKISNLNINL
-559 FQFDNHDAE
+559 KDKEKKDEIAKEQ
-568 LDCRIEKK
+568 IEK
-576 SPLVTQDDLNIKS
+576 DDKNSLKKISKENVKGKNKTKASKTNKQIEEKETNSKNEKAKTSSAKNESLN
-589 EDQKKSENL
+589 
-598 KNTSKYKKNKRAQWK
+598 KKN
-613 KQKSGDSLEQENSNL
+613 GITD
-628 NTAKDLELKN
+628 
-638 SVKEELNGNQKSKQT
+638 
-653 IGKKLNSETSDKLNV
+653 DK
-668 PKNDEKIETKELP
+668 
-681 DKNKKSQK
+681 
-689 SSKKKIASS
+689 S
-698 KKTDK
+698 KKT
-703 SGKDN
+703 
-708 TAIKDG
+708 
-714 SKSNVDTIAKKDIA
+714 V
-728 EPQDKNNKINGK
+728 
-740 NAKEK
+740 KEK
-745 KRVSKASQKLDIVN
+745 KRVSKASQPLKVVN
-759 VDNATKEKKGG
+759 VDEVKEAKKGG
-770 WWSQSKT
+770 WWSQAK

>member
-1 MGKKILIDAKQPEE
+1 MAKKLLIDAKQPEE

-57 AFIEYGGNRHGFLAF
+57 AFVEYGGTRHGFLAF

-93 ILKAEE
+93 MLNAEDTSLDE
-99 QNVKKSET
+99 VQNSQIDKDSEDT
-107 SEKIIKDKKKTKKIE
+107 KDLETNI
-122 EEDNSSQKELKESEK
+122 DNSSEFLVVDEK
-137 DKEKIKKLSDSVD
+137 KEKPEIISEE
-150 DQNDEPETIGG
+150 DEASPAN
-161 SDETTSFDQTKILKK
+161 QTKIFKR

-220 NTIRGGGVSRKISNL
+220 NTIRGGGVSRKISKI
-235 EDRKRLKSIIDEMKM
+235 EDRKRLKSIIEEIEM
-250 PEGMAV
+250 PAGMAV
-256 IIRTAGSDRTKSELK
+256 IIRTAGSDRTKAELK

-279 LWDTIREKTVQ
+279 LWDTIREKTVK

-309 DLYNND
+309 DLYNSD
-315 VNEVLVAGEDGFNTA
+315 VSEILVSGETAFNTA
-330 KDYINQMVPNHSKKV
+330 RSYIKEMVPSQIKRV
-345 KIFKDSKNS
+345 KNFKDTKNS

-362 KQLDSMNLPSVKL
+362 KQLDSMYLPSVKL

-396 GRATKERNIEE
+396 GRSTKERNIEE
-407 TAFKT
+407 TALNT

-446 NSVEKKLKEAM
+446 HSVEKKLKEAM
-457 NSDRARIQI
+457 SSDRARIQI

-485 VSENYFSSCTVCGGT
+485 VSENYFSTCGSCGGM
-500 GTIRSVESSAIRVLR
+500 GVIRSVESSALKVLR
-515 KIEEAN
+515 KIEDTKIK
-521 LQNEIIEVFVPSK
+521 NESLDIFVPSK

-539 LNQKRKSIN
+539 LNEKRKSIA
-548 EIEERLNLNIL
+548 EIEEKLNINL
-559 FQFDNHDAE
+559 SFQFDDQDSETDCKIERKGSMQMSEKLKSTEHSTE
-568 LDCRIEKK
+568 LKEETEQQKKPKKDTRSSWKK
-576 SPLVTQDDLNIKS
+576 SNITKTKKLANEEQKENVEDSTDKAATNLENKEKEIKKLNGRK
-589 EDQKKSENL
+589 EVKKTQKKSEQA
-598 KNTSKYKKNKRAQWK
+598 NKEK
-613 KQKSGDSLEQENSNL
+613 GNSN
-628 NTAKDLELKN
+628 NT
-638 SVKEELNGNQKSKQT
+638 T
-653 IGKKLNSETSDKLNV
+653 KKLIEDDNPTKGTASNI
-668 PKNDEKIETKELP
+668 KNH
-681 DKNKKSQK
+681 KNKKTNST
-689 SSKKKIASS
+689 SVKKRTLN
-698 KKTDK
+698 KKNGTEVDINK
-703 SGKDN
+703 N
-708 TAIKDG
+708 TV
-714 SKSNVDTIAKKDIA
+714 N
-728 EPQDKNNKINGK
+728 
-740 NAKEK
+740 EK
-745 KRVSKASQKLDIVN
+745 KREPKVSEPLKVVN
-759 VDNATKEKKGG
+759 VDEVKKAKKGG
-770 WWSQSKT
+770 WWSQAK

>member
-1 MGKKILIDAKQPEE
+1 MAKKLLIDAKQPEE

-57 AFIEYGGNRHGFLAF
+57 AFVEYGGTRHGFLAF

-93 ILKAEE
+93 MLNAEDTSLDE
-99 QNVKKSET
+99 VSNSQIDKDSEHT
-107 SEKIIKDKKKTKKIE
+107 NDLETNI
-122 EEDNSSQKELKESEK
+122 DNSSELLVVDEK
-137 DKEKIKKLSDSVD
+137 KEK
-150 DQNDEPETIGG
+150 PEII
-161 SDETTSFDQTKILKK
+161 SEEDETNPVNQTKIFKR

-220 NTIRGGGVSRKISNL
+220 NTIRGGGVSRKISKI
-235 EDRKRLKSIIDEMKM
+235 EDRKRLKSIIEEIEM
-250 PEGMAV
+250 PAGMAV
-256 IIRTAGSDRTKSELK
+256 IIRTAGSDRTKAELK

-279 LWDTIREKTVQ
+279 LWDTIREKTVK

-309 DLYNND
+309 DLYNSD
-315 VNEVLVAGEDGFNTA
+315 VSEILVSGETAFNTA
-330 KDYINQMVPNHSKKV
+330 RSYIKEMVPSQIKRV
-345 KIFKDSKNS
+345 KNFKDTKNS

-362 KQLDSMNLPSVKL
+362 KQLDSMYLPSVKL

-396 GRATKERNIEE
+396 GRSTKERNIEE
-407 TAFKT
+407 TALKT

-446 NSVEKKLKEAM
+446 HSVEKKLKEAM
-457 NSDRARIQI
+457 SSDRARIQI

-485 VSENYFSSCTVCGGT
+485 VSENYFSTCGSCGGM
-500 GTIRSVESSAIRVLR
+500 GVIRSVESSALKVLR
-515 KIEEAN
+515 KIEDTKIK
-521 LQNEIIEVFVPSK
+521 NESLDIFVPSK

-539 LNQKRKSIN
+539 LNEKRKSIA
-548 EIEERLNLNIL
+548 EIEEKLNINL
-559 FQFDNHDAE
+559 SFQFDDQDSETDCKIERKGSLQMLENPNSTEHSKE
-568 LDCRIEKK
+568 LKEEPEQQKKPKKDKRSTWKK
-576 SPLVTQDDLNIKS
+576 SNTTKTKKLVGEEEKENV
-589 EDQKKSENL
+589 EDSSDKASTNL
-598 KNTSKYKKNKRAQWK
+598 KN
-613 KQKSGDSLEQENSNL
+613 
-628 NTAKDLELKN
+628 
-638 SVKEELNGNQKSKQT
+638 KE
-653 IGKKLNSETSDKLNV
+653 
-668 PKNDEKIETKELP
+668 KEI
-681 DKNKKSQK
+681 KKSNGHK
-689 SSKKKIASS
+689 EV
-698 KKTDK
+698 KTFQFVVSRQIK
-703 SGKDN
+703 MATSCLAVMN
-708 TAIKDG
+708 T
-714 SKSNVDTIAKKDIA
+714 VH
-728 EPQDKNNKINGK
+728 
-740 NAKEK
+740 
-745 KRVSKASQKLDIVN
+745 RVHRP
-759 VDNATKEKKGG
+759 TM
-770 WWSQSKT
+770 

>member
-1 MGKKILIDAKQPEE
+1 MAKKLLIDAKQPEE

-57 AFIEYGGNRHGFLAF
+57 AFVEYGGTRHGFLAF

-93 ILKAEE
+93 MLNAEDTSLDE
-99 QNVKKSET
+99 VSNSQIDKDSEHT
-107 SEKIIKDKKKTKKIE
+107 NDLETNI
-122 EEDNSSQKELKESEK
+122 DNSSELLVVDEK
-137 DKEKIKKLSDSVD
+137 KEKPEIISEE
-150 DQNDEPETIGG
+150 DEASPVN
-161 SDETTSFDQTKILKK
+161 QTKIFKR

-220 NTIRGGGVSRKISNL
+220 NTIRGGGVSRKISKI
-235 EDRKRLKSIIDEMKM
+235 EDRKRLKSIIEEIEM
-250 PEGMAV
+250 PAGMAV
-256 IIRTAGSDRTKSELK
+256 IIRTAGSDRTKAELK

-279 LWDTIREKTVQ
+279 LWDTIREKTVK

-309 DLYNND
+309 DLYNSD
-315 VNEVLVAGEDGFNTA
+315 VSEILVSGETAFNTA
-330 KDYINQMVPNHSKKV
+330 RSYIKEMVPSQIKRV
-345 KIFKDSKNS
+345 KNFKDTKNS

-362 KQLDSMNLPSVKL
+362 KQLDSMYLPSVKL

-396 GRATKERNIEE
+396 GRSTKERNIEE
-407 TAFKT
+407 TALNT

-446 NSVEKKLKEAM
+446 HSVEKKLKEAM
-457 NSDRARIQI
+457 SSDRARIQI

-485 VSENYFSSCTVCGGT
+485 VSENYFSTCGSCGGM
-500 GTIRSVESSAIRVLR
+500 GVIRSVESSALKVLR
-515 KIEEAN
+515 KIEDTKIK
-521 LQNEIIEVFVPSK
+521 NESLDIFVPSK

-539 LNQKRKSIN
+539 LNEKRKSIA
-548 EIEERLNLNIL
+548 EIEEKLNINL
-559 FQFDNHDAE
+559 SFQFDDQDSETDCKIERKGSLQMSENPNSTEHSKE
-568 LDCRIEKK
+568 LKEEPEQQKKPKKDKRSSWKKSNTTKTKKLVNEEEKENVEDSTDKAATDLKNKEKEIEK
-576 SPLVTQDDLNIKS
+576 LNGRK
-589 EDQKKSENL
+589 EVKKTQKKSE
-598 KNTSKYKKNKRAQWK
+598 KANKEK
-613 KQKSGDSLEQENSNL
+613 GNSN
-628 NTAKDLELKN
+628 NT
-638 SVKEELNGNQKSKQT
+638 T
-653 IGKKLNSETSDKLNV
+653 KKLIEDDK
-668 PKNDEKIETKELP
+668 PTKGKASNIRNH
-681 DKNKKSQK
+681 KNKKTNST
-689 SSKKKIASS
+689 SIKKRTLN
-698 KKTDK
+698 KKNGTEEEINK
-703 SGKDN
+703 N
-708 TAIKDG
+708 TV
-714 SKSNVDTIAKKDIA
+714 N
-728 EPQDKNNKINGK
+728 
-740 NAKEK
+740 EK
-745 KRVSKASQKLDIVN
+745 KREPKVSEPLKVVN
-759 VDNATKEKKGG
+759 VDEVKKAKKGG
-770 WWSQSKT
+770 WWSQAK